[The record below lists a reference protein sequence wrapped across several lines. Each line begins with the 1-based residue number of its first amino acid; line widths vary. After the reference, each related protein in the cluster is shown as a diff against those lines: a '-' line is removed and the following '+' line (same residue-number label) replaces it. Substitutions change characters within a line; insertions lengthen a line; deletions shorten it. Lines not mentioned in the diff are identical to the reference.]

1 MDIGQGTEAKYGVE
15 FSQKESK
22 FSFDSEPV
30 SYTRQ
35 FKENSRMHTVKSM
48 FFKMIDGKKEAL
60 SKIVKGSYAL
70 DQIESE
76 TNWP

>member
-1 MDIGQGTEAKYGVE
+1 MLWALAKE
-15 FSQKESK
+15 QKLSMEWSFSQKEAK

-48 FFKMIDGKKEAL
+48 FFKMIDGKEAP
-60 SKIVKGSYAL
+60 SKIVKGSCSRS
-70 DQIESE
+70 D
-76 TNWP
+76 